1 MKNIVE
7 LYGKNIRKIICS
19 MTGTYNEDLEQEV
32 YIKTYKNMDKYK
44 ETGNFKGWINT
55 ITANLCR
62 DYLKSSYFRH
72 TQDLSDNEQVFENV
86 KDKHPDPL
94 DEFSQKLRQKKII
107 NAIEALKPKLREVIV
122 LYEIKGYSCEE
133 ISKKLNCPLGTVK
146 SRLFNARKELA
157 EMLKD
162 LI

>member
-1 MKNIVE
+1 MSNKREQNLKNIVE

-32 YIKTYKNMDKYK
+32 YIKTYKNIDKYK

-62 DYLKSSYFRH
+62 DYLKSSYFKH

-86 KDKHPDPL
+86 RDKRL
-94 DEFSQKLRQKKII
+94 VKKY
-107 NAIEALKPKLREVIV
+107 PK
-122 LYEIKGYSCEE
+122 
-133 ISKKLNCPLGTVK
+133 N
-146 SRLFNARKELA
+146 
-157 EMLKD
+157 
-162 LI
+162 